1 MRGTGWW
8 KGRRVCLARLLLRGA
23 DRAAGEGAA
32 EARTRSD
39 LAGYCSA
46 KPPDRYLLPIPRR
59 AADEVSIPRHL
70 ELGGRLRCPRTPR
83 QKPARAGPDDGR
95 GLVLSPLAVVRQRHR
110 CGHAGQGTTGPI
122 VFYASRSLVLER

>member
-8 KGRRVCLARLLLRGA
+8 KGRRVRLARLLLRGA

-32 EARTRSD
+32 EARTHSD
-39 LAGYCSA
+39 LAGYGSA
-46 KPPDRYLLPIPRR
+46 KPDRYLLPIPRR

-83 QKPARAGPDDGR
+83 HKPARAGPDNGC
-95 GLVLSPLAVVRQRHR
+95 GLVLNRLR
-110 CGHAGQGTTGPI
+110 
-122 VFYASRSLVLER
+122 